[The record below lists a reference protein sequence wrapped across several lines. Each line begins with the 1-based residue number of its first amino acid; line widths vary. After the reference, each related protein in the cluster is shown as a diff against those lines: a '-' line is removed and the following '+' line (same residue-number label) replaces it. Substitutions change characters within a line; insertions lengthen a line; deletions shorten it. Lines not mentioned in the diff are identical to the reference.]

1 MALANSQLVDL
12 QVEAFWVLAN
22 AVTSG
27 TLEQAKKLFDITE
40 GEIVEAMIKKGLKL
54 KNSQLVVNIIQSL
67 DVMLQAEDMAYQH
80 NEQLVILQ
88 KMKDC
93 EAHMYFST
101 LKHHQNSDVF
111 DHGQRLNEKFEF
123 MTSEFEMDDS
133 QMIEPNTETMEDD
146 KPMQFQ
152 I

>member
-27 TLEQAKKLFDITE
+27 TLEQSKKLFDITE

-80 NEQLVILQ
+80 NE
-88 KMKDC
+88 
-93 EAHMYFST
+93 
-101 LKHHQNSDVF
+101 
-111 DHGQRLNEKFEF
+111 
-123 MTSEFEMDDS
+123 
-133 QMIEPNTETMEDD
+133 
-146 KPMQFQ
+146 
-152 I
+152 